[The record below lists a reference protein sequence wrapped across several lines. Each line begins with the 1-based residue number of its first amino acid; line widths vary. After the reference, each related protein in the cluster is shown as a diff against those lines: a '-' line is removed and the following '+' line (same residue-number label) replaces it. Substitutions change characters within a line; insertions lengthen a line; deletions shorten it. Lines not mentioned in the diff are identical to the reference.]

1 MLRVVYAECR
11 KNESIMLSVIMLN
24 VVMLIVVSP
33 TWGLQGGPRG
43 RPWGGSTLAPGVKGK
58 KLVTTNT
65 N

>member
-1 MLRVVYAECR
+1 MLSVA
-11 KNESIMLSVIMLN
+11 NEPIMLSAIMLSV
-24 VVMLIVVSP
+24 VAP

-58 KLVTTNT
+58 KLEKTNT